1 MLTYNNPY
9 YMNFQQYQRPVQ
21 PMQPMEQFN
30 NNIQQNQ
37 PIYKQATGLQGKT
50 VDSIDVVKA
59 MDIPLDGSISYF
71 PLSDGTGI
79 VTKQLKQDGT
89 SETILYKPVENNKK
103 EDKKENYVTVEQ
115 LKTELKNIDTKDI
128 KDLKDEIKNIKR
140 QIRDLKDE
148 IQDKKED

>member
-1 MLTYNNPY
+1 MFTYNNPY
-9 YMNFQQYQRPVQ
+9 YTNFQQYQRPVQ

-37 PIYKQATGLQGKT
+37 ASYKQPAGLQGKI